1 MTAIN
6 FWIVFILCRRELTV
20 ALGARRGHGGE
31 HESQPTYSRTENR
44 LLTNANA
51 QRVPNRYIRGW
62 RLAERPK
69 AISNVGRS
77 IFIETEKWRFA

>member
-31 HESQPTYSRTENR
+31 HESSNQP
-44 LLTNANA
+44 
-51 QRVPNRYIRGW
+51 IR
-62 RLAERPK
+62 EQK
-69 AISNVGRS
+69 
-77 IFIETEKWRFA
+77 TDC